1 MPLQDLTPQ
10 LRTRLN
16 RMERAVGWFVTTA
29 LVLLLAGFISYIY
42 HAAENKGWFKIKA
55 PFVTYVKSA
64 AGINVGDP
72 VYMMGFP
79 VGQVLSVEPP
89 PPRVPQDVKVV
100 FEIKEPYFR
109 YIWTKG
115 SYVKANSSGL
125 LGREL
130 EVTRATNGFA
140 LCSTHPVHHLSLA
153 EVAEHAAK
161 HPNRWQLFQNVYDA
175 NSNLVLGAYSQLVT
189 TNADGSL
196 DTTNLDRL
204 TALKIGGLYVY
215 DNQVKRHG
223 IVSVWNRQLEH
234 YEEAGE
240 EPVYLAMDET
250 PALTE
255 RLDQIVAQV
264 QTALPGILAITNR
277 INLILDHTADVTSN
291 LNHTLVSAQPMVTN
305 FALLSG
311 NLRTPG
317 GLGAWVLN
325 TNGMDQVTLALTNIN
340 TLLAHSDTNLDAIAD
355 DIAVSLIHLGNITSN
370 LDVQVQN
377 NPQALSNI
385 MKTIVDSD
393 DMIQGLKRHWLLRS
407 AFKTKKTNAPPV
419 KPTH

>member
-1 MPLQDLTPQ
+1 M
-10 LRTRLN
+10 
-16 RMERAVGWFVTTA
+16 
-29 LVLLLAGFISYIY
+29 
-42 HAAENKGWFKIKA
+42 
-55 PFVTYVKSA
+55 
-64 AGINVGDP
+64 
-72 VYMMGFP
+72 
-79 VGQVLSVEPP
+79 
-89 PPRVPQDVKVV
+89 
-100 FEIKEPYFR
+100 
-109 YIWTKG
+109 
-115 SYVKANSSGL
+115 
-125 LGREL
+125 
-130 EVTRATNGFA
+130 
-140 LCSTHPVHHLSLA
+140 
-153 EVAEHAAK
+153 
-161 HPNRWQLFQNVYDA
+161 
-175 NSNLVLGAYSQLVT
+175 
-189 TNADGSL
+189 
-196 DTTNLDRL
+196 
-204 TALKIGGLYVY
+204 
-215 DNQVKRHG
+215 
-223 IVSVWNRQLEH
+223 
-234 YEEAGE
+234 
-240 EPVYLAMDET
+240 
-250 PALTE
+250 
-255 RLDQIVAQV
+255 
-264 QTALPGILAITNR
+264 AITNR

-291 LNHTLVSAQPMVTN
+291 LNNTLVSAQPMVTN

>member
-1 MPLQDLTPQ
+1 M
-10 LRTRLN
+10 
-16 RMERAVGWFVTTA
+16 
-29 LVLLLAGFISYIY
+29 
-42 HAAENKGWFKIKA
+42 
-55 PFVTYVKSA
+55 
-64 AGINVGDP
+64 
-72 VYMMGFP
+72 
-79 VGQVLSVEPP
+79 
-89 PPRVPQDVKVV
+89 
-100 FEIKEPYFR
+100 
-109 YIWTKG
+109 
-115 SYVKANSSGL
+115 
-125 LGREL
+125 
-130 EVTRATNGFA
+130 
-140 LCSTHPVHHLSLA
+140 
-153 EVAEHAAK
+153 
-161 HPNRWQLFQNVYDA
+161 YDA

-291 LNHTLVSAQPMVTN
+291 LNNTLVSAQPMVTN